1 MLSEASPEPLSP
13 ELVLVLPPEEAQLAR
28 DRLPRN
34 RESDWDEF
42 LARIR
47 SESPLSEHGPVA
59 GEPAPS
65 RSRRSRR
72 KLGAVALVV
81 GVVATVAGIAWA
93 RDHGEHPTAG
103 PTAPTR
109 VAKPARP
116 KPARPKPVRP
126 KAVAPKPKR
135 STVTTARPR
144 KPHAVRTKP
153 ARPRTAPGSA
163 TSSFVPSRVWSWAA
177 ARGSTRYLVRF
188 FRNGQQVLAARTTT
202 PRLVLA
208 KQFRFRAGRY
218 RWTVVAISGRSKAR
232 RLVDSTFVLSAAA
245 AARANSGSP
254 AGR

>member
-47 SESPLSEHGPVA
+47 SEPPPSEHVPVA
-59 GEPAPS
+59 EDPV
-65 RSRRSRR
+65 RRGARASRR
-72 KLGAVALVV
+72 KLGAAATVV

-93 RDHGEHPTAG
+93 RDHAEHRAG
-103 PTAPTR
+103 APTRPAR

-116 KPARPKPVRP
+116 KP
-126 KAVAPKPKR
+126 VAPKPVATKPKHS

-144 KPHAVRTKP
+144 KPHAVRRKP
-153 ARPRTAPGSA
+153 TRPRSAPSGA
-163 TSSFVPSRVWSWAA
+163 TPSFVPSRVWSWVA
-177 ARGSTRYLVRF
+177 ARGSTSYLVRF
-188 FRNGQQVLAARTTT
+188 FRNGRQVLVARTTT

-208 KQFRFRAGRY
+208 KQFRFRAGHY
-218 RWTVVAISGRSKAR
+218 RWTVVAISGPKAGHA
-232 RLVDSTFVLSAAA
+232 LVDSTFVLSAAA
-245 AARANSGSP
+245 AARANGGSP